1 MLAHTSLLVDDIMA
15 DDKPVDKSEDDE
27 SEDKWDKWRR
37 AGVVAREALELARPM
52 VKPGTKVIDIVNA
65 TENYIR
71 ENSSGTSFP
80 CNVAINNI
88 AAHYTSPLNDE
99 TVIEEGDL
107 VTVDV
112 GSHID
117 GCIADTAFT
126 IALNPDH
133 EALVKA
139 AVDATNVAIQMMRPG
154 AKLNTIGALIE
165 DTIQAAG
172 FEPIKQLSGHQL
184 NEYEL
189 HAEKQVPCVSGKSEI
204 LVEEGETYAIETFA
218 STGSGNISDL
228 PRPLIY
234 QLLPVRV
241 PVRFKGT
248 KQFLGIARKEY
259 KEFPFAKRW
268 LAERMPAASL
278 EMAIRELEKNGALF
292 GHNILAEEKGE
303 HPKAKS
309 ALPNKPAIMLE

>member
-1 MLAHTSLLVDDIMA
+1 MA
-15 DDKPVDKSEDDE
+15 NDKPVDKTDDTSEDP
-27 SEDKWDKWRR
+27 WDKWRR
-37 AGVVAREALELARPM
+37 AGVVAREALDLARPM
-52 VKPGTKVIDIVNA
+52 VKPGTKVIDIIDTV
-65 TENYIR
+65 ENYIR
-71 ENSSGTSFP
+71 EHSSGTSFP
-80 CNVAINNI
+80 CNVALNNV

-99 TVIEEGDL
+99 TIIEKGDL
-107 VTVDV
+107 VTVDCGAHV
-112 GSHID
+112 D

-139 AVDATNVAIQMMRPG
+139 AVDATNVAVQMMRPG

-165 DTIQAAG
+165 DTIHGAG

-184 NEYEL
+184 KEYEL
-189 HAEKQVPCVSGKSEI
+189 HAEKQVPCVSGKSEV
-204 LVEEGETYAIETFA
+204 LVEEGEAYAIETFA
-218 STGSGNISDL
+218 STGSGNITDL

-248 KQFLGIARKEY
+248 KQFLGIARRDY

-268 LAERMPAASL
+268 LAEQMSPASL
-278 EMAIRELEKNGALF
+278 EMAIKELEKNGALY
-292 GHNILAEEKGE
+292 GHHILAEEKGE
-303 HPKAKS
+303 FVSQHEHTV
-309 ALPNKPAIMLE
+309 IITERGHERTT

>member
-1 MLAHTSLLVDDIMA
+1 MA
-15 DDKPVDKSEDDE
+15 EDKPVDKTVDE
-27 SEDKWDKWRR
+27 SEDPWDKWRR
-37 AGVVAREALELARPM
+37 AGVVAREALDLARPM
-52 VKPGTKVIDIVNA
+52 VKPGTKVIDIIDKV
-65 TENYIR
+65 ENYIR

-80 CNVAINNI
+80 CNVALNNV

-99 TVIEEGDL
+99 TIIEEGDL
-107 VTVDV
+107 VTVDC
-112 GSHID
+112 GSHVD

-139 AVDATNVAIQMMRPG
+139 SVDATNVAIQMMRPG

-165 DTIQAAG
+165 DTIKSAG

-189 HAEKQVPCVSGKSEI
+189 HSDKQVPCISGKSEV
-204 LVEEGETYAIETFA
+204 LVEEGEVYAIETFA
-218 STGSGNISDL
+218 STGSGNISDQ

-248 KQFLGIARKEY
+248 KQFLGIARKNY
-259 KEFPFAKRW
+259 NEFPFAKRW
-268 LAERMPAASL
+268 LAEQMSPASL
-278 EMAIRELEKNGALF
+278 EMAIKELEKNGALF

-303 HPKAKS
+303 FVSQHEHT
-309 ALPNKPAIMLE
+309 IIITERGHERTT

>member
-1 MLAHTSLLVDDIMA
+1 MA
-15 DDKPVDKSEDDE
+15 DEKPVEKTDDT
-27 SEDKWDKWRR
+27 SDDPWDMWRR
-37 AGVVAREALELARPM
+37 AGIVAREALDLARPM
-52 VKPGTKVIDIVNA
+52 VKPGTKVIDIIDTV
-65 TENYIR
+65 ENYIR
-71 ENSSGTSFP
+71 EHSSGTSFP
-80 CNVAINNI
+80 CNVALNNI

-107 VTVDV
+107 VTVDCGAHV
-112 GSHID
+112 D

-126 IALNPDH
+126 IALNSDH

-139 AVDATNVAIQMMRPG
+139 AVDATNVAVQMMRPG

-165 DTIQAAG
+165 DTIHSAG

-184 NEYEL
+184 KEYEL
-189 HAEKQVPCVSGKSEI
+189 HAEKQVPCISGKAEV
-204 LVEEGETYAIETFA
+204 LVEEGEVYAIETFA
-218 STGSGNISDL
+218 STGSGNITDL

-248 KQFLGIARKEY
+248 KQFLGIARKDY

-268 LAERMPAASL
+268 LAEQMSPASL
-278 EMAIRELEKNGALF
+278 EMAIKELEKNGALF
-292 GHNILAEEKGE
+292 GHHILAEEKGE
-303 HPKAKS
+303 FVSQHEHTV
-309 ALPNKPAIMLE
+309 IITERGHERTT

>member
-1 MLAHTSLLVDDIMA
+1 MA
-15 DDKPVDKSEDDE
+15 DDKPVDKTDDEE
-27 SEDKWDKWRR
+27 SEDIWDKWRR
-37 AGVVAREALELARPM
+37 AGIVAREALAIARPM

-80 CNVAINNI
+80 CNVAINNV

-112 GSHID
+112 GSHVD

-139 AVDATNVAIQMMRPG
+139 SVDATNVAIQMMRPG

-165 DTIQAAG
+165 DTIQSAG

-189 HAEKQVPCVSGKSEI
+189 HAEKQVPCVSGKSEV
-204 LVEEGETYAIETFA
+204 LVEEGEVYAIETFA
-218 STGSGNISDL
+218 STGSGNITDL

-234 QLLPVRV
+234 QLLPIRV

-268 LAERMPAASL
+268 MAERMSPASL
-278 EMAIRELEKNGALF
+278 EMAIKELEKNGALF
-292 GHNILAEEKGE
+292 AHNVLAEEKGE
-303 HPKAKS
+303 FVSQHEHTIII
-309 ALPNKPAIMLE
+309 NERGHERTT

>member
-1 MLAHTSLLVDDIMA
+1 MA
-15 DDKPVDKSEDDE
+15 EEKPVEKTEDEE
-27 SEDKWDKWRR
+27 SEDPWEKWRR
-37 AGVVAREALELARPM
+37 AGVVAREALDLARPM
-52 VKPGTKVIDIVNA
+52 VKPGTKVIDLIDTV
-65 TENYIR
+65 EKYIR

-80 CNVAINNI
+80 CNVALNNI

-107 VTVDV
+107 VTVDC
-112 GSHID
+112 GSHVD

-133 EALVKA
+133 EDLVKA
-139 AVDATNVAIQMMRPG
+139 SVDATNVAIQMMRPG

-184 NEYEL
+184 KEYEL
-189 HAEKQVPCVSGKSEI
+189 HAEKQVPCVSGKSEV
-204 LVEEGETYAIETFA
+204 LVEEGEVYAIETFA

-268 LAERMPAASL
+268 LAERMSSASL
-278 EMAIRELEKNGALF
+278 EMAIKELEKNGALF
-292 GHNILAEEKGE
+292 GHSILAEEKGE
-303 HPKAKS
+303 FVSQHEHTIIITERGHEKTT
-309 ALPNKPAIMLE
+309 

>member
-1 MLAHTSLLVDDIMA
+1 MA
-15 DDKPVDKSEDDE
+15 EEKPVEKTEDEE
-27 SEDKWDKWRR
+27 SEDPWEKWRR
-37 AGVVAREALELARPM
+37 AGVVAREALDLARPM
-52 VKPGTKVIDIVNA
+52 VKPGTKVIDLIDTV
-65 TENYIR
+65 EKYIR

-80 CNVAINNI
+80 CNVALNNI

-107 VTVDV
+107 VTVDC
-112 GSHID
+112 GSHVD

-139 AVDATNVAIQMMRPG
+139 SVDATNVAIQMMRPG

-184 NEYEL
+184 KEYEL
-189 HAEKQVPCVSGKSEI
+189 HAEKQVPCVSGKSEV
-204 LVEEGETYAIETFA
+204 LVEEGEVYAIETFA

-268 LAERMPAASL
+268 LAERMSSASL
-278 EMAIRELEKNGALF
+278 EMAIKELEKNGALF
-292 GHNILAEEKGE
+292 GHSILAEEKGE
-303 HPKAKS
+303 FVSQHEHTIIITERGHEKTT
-309 ALPNKPAIMLE
+309 